1 MTGSYGKTSTKDM
14 LKLLL
19 GENTYALEE
28 NLNNEFGVTL
38 TLSRMKFQQF
48 GVIEK
53 GIDHPSERD
62 RIID

>member
-28 NLNNEFGVTL
+28 NINNELGVIL
-38 TLSRMKFQQF
+38 TLSHMKSQQF
-48 GVIEK
+48 DVIEK
-53 GIDHPSERD
+53 GIDYPSEKD